1 MISVEKK
8 DADAAWR
15 TLASRLR
22 RSGQLQESRDQ
33 PTTELLHV
41 ATSITDPR
49 QRVVFSRAINPAFAI
64 AEVIWILAGGDDL
77 SFLAF
82 WNPRIRRFSD
92 DGLTLCGAYGYRI
105 GSQPRIEA
113 EAAGRLR
120 HWTKTEEAP
129 RIDQLRLAYETL
141 QEMPTS
147 RQVVIQIWDRTLD
160 LPNPRIRSKDVPC
173 NLVSHLM
180 IRHGKLEWLQI
191 MRSNDL
197 FWGFPYNVIQFTTL
211 QEIVAGWLGV
221 GLGTYMHISDSLHA
235 YQRHWNDLDTTSNR
249 VHTKNPLNN
258 ASLAIKGYGPWEETF
273 SRVVSCAFK
282 LTVSSSASDLVSI
295 FESVSDIL
303 PAYREW
309 LALLTAE
316 ALRRRGFGQ
325 DALKIAKAA
334 GPYWGSS
341 WRKWAHRAEAQ
352 RRVRTDSRFELAG
365 AAPQVRE

>member
-1 MISVEKK
+1 M
-8 DADAAWR
+8 
-15 TLASRLR
+15 
-22 RSGQLQESRDQ
+22 
-33 PTTELLHV
+33 
-41 ATSITDPR
+41 
-49 QRVVFSRAINPAFAI
+49 
-64 AEVIWILAGGDDL
+64 IWILAGGDDL